1 MLNDTPNPDLVHYSC
16 VDGIAEIVL
25 NRPDKRNAISDEL
38 TVELR
43 RALRQFDADPEARVG
58 IISGNGKAFS
68 TGADV
73 LQRQTRDPEEFRR
86 FGGPQHPD
94 AHTGNV
100 ILKSV
105 NYKPLIAAVHG
116 YVLGLAVGIVFES
129 EIVIAENNTQ
139 FQVTETPRGLGGARY
154 WSLIHFAGCS
164 TFGTE
169 VALTGRFFD
178 AEEAHRA
185 GLVTRVVAEGEHVA
199 TARAIGAMIAQHP
212 PLSVRQSVRA
222 RRLHLETL
230 ERQVAAHTDYM
241 QLYLTNDFG
250 AAVQAFLNK
259 ENTPSFE
266 GK

>member
-1 MLNDTPNPDLVHYSC
+1 MYTKTPNPDLVHYSC
-16 VDGIAEIVL
+16 TDGIAEIVL

-43 RALRQFDADPEARVG
+43 RALRDFDSDNTARVG
-58 IISGNGKAFS
+58 IIHGNGKAFS
-68 TGADV
+68 SGADV
-73 LQRQTRDPEEFRR
+73 LQRQTRSPEEFAI

-94 AHTGNV
+94 AHTGDV

-116 YVLGLAVGIVFES
+116 YVLGLAVGLTFES
-129 EIVIAENNTQ
+129 EIVVAEEGTK
-139 FQVTETPRGLGGARY
+139 FQITETPRGLGGARY

-169 VALTGRFFD
+169 VALTGRLFD
-178 AEEAHRA
+178 AAEAREA
-185 GLVTRVVAEGEHVA
+185 GLVTRVAPAGQHVA
-199 TARAIGAMIAQHP
+199 IARSLAADIARNP

-241 QLYLTNDFG
+241 QLYLTNDFR
-250 AAVQAFLNK
+250 ASVSAFVNDQEK
-259 ENTPSFE
+259 PHYE
-266 GK
+266 GN